1 MAITTPPQYVVK
13 SVLELHSQEIAQ
25 AIGRNSSDIL
35 AISVFNIRDY
45 ELAKLL
51 QFVYNKGI
59 NDVLDSGTLDDVG
72 RSQYD

>member
-1 MAITTPPQYVVK
+1 MKIPTVYTTK
-13 SVLELHSQEIAQ
+13 AVLELHKQEIAKVL
-25 AIGRNSSDIL
+25 GREPEDIL

-59 NDVLDSGTLDDVG
+59 NDVLDSDCTEDVG

>member
-1 MAITTPPQYVVK
+1 MKMPTVYTTK
-13 SVLELHSQEIAQ
+13 AVLELYKQEIAKVL
-25 AIGRNSSDIL
+25 GRQPEDVL

-45 ELAKLL
+45 ELAQLL

-59 NDVLDSGTLDDVG
+59 NDVLDSDRTEDVG

>member
-1 MAITTPPQYVVK
+1 MKIPAVYTTK
-13 SVLELHSQEIAQ
+13 AVLELYSEEIAKVL
-25 AIGRNSSDIL
+25 GRQPEDIL

-51 QFVYNKGI
+51 QSVYNKGI
-59 NDVLDSGTLDDVG
+59 NDVLDSDRTEDVG

>member
-1 MAITTPPQYVVK
+1 MKIPTVYTTK
-13 SVLELHSQEIAQ
+13 AVLELHKQEIAKVL
-25 AIGRNSSDIL
+25 GREQEDIL
-35 AISVFNIRDY
+35 AISVFNMRDY

-59 NDVLDSGTLDDVG
+59 NDVLDSDCTEDVG